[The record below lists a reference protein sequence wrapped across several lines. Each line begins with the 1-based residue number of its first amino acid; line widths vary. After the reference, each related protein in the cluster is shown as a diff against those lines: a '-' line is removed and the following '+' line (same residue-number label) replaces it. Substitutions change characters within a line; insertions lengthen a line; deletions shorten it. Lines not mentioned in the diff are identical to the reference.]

1 MSFAPQPLQ
10 PKEFTVQMNN
20 FTLRC
25 YLEKF
30 SLTFLIEENKD
41 NIKFIYKSPYYITT
55 LPNEFQQYFDKI

>member
-1 MSFAPQPLQ
+1 
-10 PKEFTVQMNN
+10 MNN